1 MQPQEVCMFS
11 ASELAQLHFELLV
24 KNNARWQSLL
34 GQEIVW
40 ELVYA
45 ASLGHPT
52 RLSGHAE
59 VFRHAAWFAGA
70 VDNFRFFD
78 LRLYPLA
85 DADSLFAEVKAEGTI
100 KATGLLYQQDY
111 LVLMRARAGKIV
123 FLREYFDPVR
133 AARALGVS
141 L

>member
-1 MQPQEVCMFS
+1 VS
-11 ASELAQLHFELLV
+11 
-24 KNNARWQSLL
+24 
-34 GQEIVW
+34 
-40 ELVYA
+40 
-45 ASLGHPT
+45 
-52 RLSGHAE
+52 
-59 VFRHAAWFAGA
+59 GA

>member
-1 MQPQEVCMFS
+1 MAITAGVGDCLGVGLCC
-11 ASELAQLHFELLV
+11 LA
-24 KNNARWQSLL
+24 WPS
-34 GQEIVW
+34 
-40 ELVYA
+40 
-45 ASLGHPT
+45 T

-59 VFRHAAWFAGA
+59 VFRHATWFAGA

-85 DADSLFAEVKAEGTI
+85 DADTLFAEVKAEGTI
-100 KATGLLYQQDY
+100 KATGLLYQHDY
-111 LVLMRARAGKIV
+111 LVLMHARAGK
-123 FLREYFDPVR
+123 LRFYGSTFDPVR